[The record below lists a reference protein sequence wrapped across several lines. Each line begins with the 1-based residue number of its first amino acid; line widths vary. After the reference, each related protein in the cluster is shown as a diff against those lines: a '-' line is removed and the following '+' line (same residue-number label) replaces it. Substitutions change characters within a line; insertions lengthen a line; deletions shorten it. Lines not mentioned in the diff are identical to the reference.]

1 VLHCTGRPV
10 QPQSRLVASPNAD
23 TSAVRAGA
31 ACPPSPRDDPRLSLA
46 FWMPCHATPGP
57 GWARP
62 ANTPTPVSKTRP
74 PWLAWRPPR
83 PRVNRPIRRAGTG
96 VTHARVTR
104 RGEPRARRT
113 RTTLLWT
120 GAVSALSVP
129 GLRDCSPAARC
140 CWSCT
145 LRRGPRPRSASHE
158 T

>member
-120 GAVSALSVP
+120 GGGVSAQRARP
-129 GLRDCSPAARC
+129 AGLQPSG
-140 CWSCT
+140 S
-145 LRRGPRPRSASHE
+145 LLLVLHSAEGASSAVRL